1 MTSIGS
7 WIAWAGRVAFTGITL
22 TVAGAA
28 TAEEAIFWPAPAYV
42 RADQLDAYNAA
53 VRDAAI
59 KRPGFAKALKPI
71 DATRTNVR
79 VIALRWVGASNIVD
93 AKGRL
98 KASLF
103 VALPKEL
110 AAACQGAADPVL
122 AMQQILGLPPRTGD
136 YVMVEF
142 SIPVRKVFR
151 PCASGPDVAAKTCSF
166 VLPDDPAAIA
176 RAAAEPAFAE
186 TQAFVFRQMWA
197 SYTRNVPTKE
207 AYGYP
212 FTAMGWSYDW
222 NPEAEDKYG
231 VSEYIAR
238 QGAPTTRLKK
248 IAPQTFCR

>member
-1 MTSIGS
+1 MASIGS
-7 WIAWAGRVAFTGITL
+7 WFSWAGHAVVAAIAL
-22 TVAGAA
+22 TVAGSVV
-28 TAEEAIFWPAPAYV
+28 AEEAILWPAPAEV
-42 RADQLDAYNAA
+42 RADQIDAYNAA

-59 KRPGFAKALKPI
+59 KRPGFAKTLRPI
-71 DATRTNVR
+71 DDTRTNVR
-79 VIALRWVGASNIVD
+79 VVALRWVGASDIVD

-110 AAACQGAADPVL
+110 AAACEGAADPVL
-122 AMQQILGLPPRTGD
+122 AMQQILGLPPRTGE
-136 YVMVEF
+136 YVLVEF
-142 SIPVRKVFR
+142 TIPIRKAFR
-151 PCASGPDVAAKTCSF
+151 PCASGPDVAARTCSF
-166 VLPDDPAAIA
+166 MLPDDPAAIA
-176 RAAAEPAFAE
+176 RAAVDPAFAE
-186 TQAFVFRQMWA
+186 TQAFVFRQMWT

-212 FTAMGWSYDW
+212 FTAMGWTYDW